1 MAVMFA
7 DTFFDSVGDLQLRD
21 QSRVIE
27 FVNRF
32 QKNPANP
39 GVRLERLHGSSRD
52 LWSGRITQ
60 DLRCIILQDGE
71 HWALLHAN
79 RHDAAYRWAERRKV
93 GRHPVTGVIQIV
105 ESIEAA
111 PEVQA
116 VVDATPPEAAALL
129 AEHADD
135 YLLSLGVPEDW
146 LPTLR
151 KVADEDQL
159 LVVIAKLPPEVGE
172 RLLSLAAGELV
183 TPPAPIAPD
192 VSPADHPD
200 VRRRFFVAEDSD
212 ELLRALE
219 APLERWIAFLHPSQ
233 RSLVEGSYKGPVK
246 VSGSAGTG
254 KTVVAMHR
262 ARHLARRGR
271 RVLLTSFVKTLCK
284 NVEHSLRLLCSAK
297 ELERITVS
305 TVHSQALSLLRR
317 VDPKIQP
324 ANDAAI
330 GDLLAEL
337 GRRDAS
343 GFGLD
348 FIRAEWTAVIQ
359 AQGIRTWA
367 EYRAARRTGRG
378 TPLSTRDRKALWKVF
393 AGVHARLGQAG
404 MLDWP
409 GICRRVTDLLESGK
423 LESPYDAVVVDE
435 VQDLEPPG
443 LRLLAALCAHAP
455 GQLMVVGDAGQR
467 IYPGGFGLGSL
478 GIKVRG
484 RSHVLKINYRTTEQ
498 IRRAADRV
506 LGAVEDD
513 MDDGQE
519 ARDRTRSL
527 LRGPAPSLRGW
538 PSSGEEQAG
547 AVETI
552 QRWRAEGLQP
562 EAIAVFARTKRVL
575 EELEKGLRGAGVAAH
590 RLSDEQRPAKGSV
603 RLGTMHRAKGLEFKA
618 VLLVGCDAGQLPNEG
633 VLRHLSD
640 PQDREHAE
648 ARERRLLYVAMTRAR
663 DELAVSWSGAPS
675 PFLAELVESSGEG
688 G

>member
-7 DTFFDSVGDLQLRD
+7 DTFFQSVGKLELRD
-21 QSRVIE
+21 QSRVID

-32 QKNPANP
+32 QNNPANP
-39 GVRLERLHGSSRD
+39 GLSLERLHGRSGD

-60 DLRCIILQDGE
+60 DLRCIIHQDGE

-79 RHDAAYRWAERRKV
+79 RHDAAYRWAERRRV
-93 GRHPVTGVIQIV
+93 GRHPVTGIIQVV
-105 ESIEAA
+105 ESVETV
-111 PEVQA
+111 PEVRA
-116 VVDATPPEAAALL
+116 VVDSTPPEAPALL
-129 AEHADD
+129 ADHADD

-151 KVADEDQL
+151 KLVDEDQL
-159 LVVIAKLPPEVGE
+159 LVVIAKLPDEVGE
-172 RLLSLAAGELV
+172 RLLSLAAGETV
-183 TPPAPIAPD
+183 TPPTP
-192 VSPADHPD
+192 VPADASLIDHPD

-212 ELLRALE
+212 DLLRALE

-233 RSLVEGSYKGPVK
+233 RALVEGNYNGPTK

-262 ARHLARRGR
+262 ARHLARQGK

-284 NVEHSLRLLCSAK
+284 NVEQSLRLFCSTQ
-297 ELERITVS
+297 EQERITVS

-317 VDPKIQP
+317 THPKIQP
-324 ANDAAI
+324 ASEPTI
-330 GDLLAEL
+330 RDLLAEL
-337 GRRDAS
+337 GRRDAP
-343 GFGLD
+343 GMRQD
-348 FIRAEWTAVIQ
+348 FVRAEWSAVIQ

-367 EYRAARRTGRG
+367 EYRSARRTGRG

-393 AGVHARLGQAG
+393 AGVHARLAQANT
-404 MLDWP
+404 LDWP
-409 GICRRVTDLLESGK
+409 GICRRVTEQLEAGE

-435 VQDLEPPG
+435 VQDLQPPE
-443 LRLLAALCAHAP
+443 LRLLAALGARAP
-455 GQLMVVGDAGQR
+455 GDLMVVGDAGQR
-467 IYPGGFGLGSL
+467 IYPGGFGLGAL

-484 RSHVLKINYRTTEQ
+484 RSHVLRVNYRTTEQ

-506 LGAVEDD
+506 LGTVDD
-513 MDDGQE
+513 DVDDEQE

-527 LRGPAPSLRGW
+527 LQGPTPDLHGCE
-538 PSSGEEQAG
+538 SSDQEMKG
-547 AVETI
+547 AVDTI
-552 QRWRAEGLQP
+552 RRWMDDGLRP

-575 EELEKGLRGAGVAAH
+575 DELSTVLREAGIAAH
-590 RLSDEQRPAKGSV
+590 RLADDDRPPKGSV

-618 VLLVGCDAGQLPNEG
+618 VLLVGCAEGQLPSEG

-640 PQDREHAE
+640 PQDREQAE

-663 DELAVSWSGAPS
+663 DELALSWSGTPS
-675 PFLAELVESSGEG
+675 PFLDALVSVEG
-688 G
+688 AP